1 MPSIK
6 ELEAENDRLG
16 RELADACMEIVDCSF
31 ICKDLYS
38 RLKGTEHAFS
48 KFIVNNNLAASIEA
62 ADVYVKKLVNDIKN
76 PTEQLISNF
85 ESKEKK

>member
-1 MPSIK
+1 MLSIK
-6 ELEAENDRLG
+6 EFEAENDRLG

-48 KFIVNNNLAASIEA
+48 KFIVNNNLAANIEA